1 MPQATSTSRR
11 RLPLAFRLSLI
22 LMLAAVLPLLITV
35 IFSETQSRPALITQ
49 ANNAMQTDAQ
59 TRMQSINTY
68 LTERLLDAATLSQ
81 VNAVQVFLKD
91 PTPVQNPT
99 TTTDIKAA
107 LTYQQDLP
115 HAAQALFAGTVR
127 DKRYG
132 TWALYYANGVP
143 ALGFRAPQILIHPQ
157 QLTAIPAQ
165 YAQGFPKLD
174 KAGLPVPSPVYYDP
188 ATQKAFINI
197 DVPIYDGQTPASP
210 YLGLMRAQLNLD
222 YIWGIVQQDKGVNN
236 SGSAFI
242 LDQNGVRIAD
252 TNGKNLWTSV
262 APLDSNVQQQVT
274 SQKWYGT
281 NAPVSVQADT
291 KLAGI
296 VAGTD
301 KEDTFTLTPGGQT
314 QDYQAAR
321 ATTIMAAK
329 ASNAIPVVNWNYV
342 VISPSNIVT
351 KVADDQLRNTIYVAI
366 AVALLAA
373 LIGLWVSGLISRPIM
388 RAVDQLRENSEA
400 LNVLSKKQQSAS
412 SEQLWVVDS
421 IQVGLQSVQY
431 YTDAARIAAHK
442 MGEVGTELDQNWRRQ
457 NIETI
462 KQGLQ
467 QMVGAAGYIEKATN
481 YQGDSS
487 QKLSTAIK
495 VTTQVNEQLAD
506 GAISATEAASQL
518 EQVVNDLRGVIGQ

>member
-22 LMLAAVLPLLITV
+22 LMLAAVLPLLVTV
-35 IFSETQSRPALITQ
+35 IFSETQSRPTLINQ
-49 ANNAMQTDAQ
+49 ANNAMQTDAL

-68 LTERLLDAATLSQ
+68 LTERLLDAGTLSQ

-99 TTTDIKAA
+99 TATDIKAA

-132 TWALYYANGVP
+132 TWALYYANGAP
-143 ALGFRAPQILIHPQ
+143 ALGFRAPQILIRPQ

-165 YAQGFPKLD
+165 YAQGLPQLD
-174 KAGLPVPSPVYYDP
+174 KAGLPVPSAVYYNP

-210 YLGLMRAQLNLD
+210 YLGFMRAQLNLD
-222 YIWGIVQQDKGVNN
+222 YIWNIVQQDKGVNN

-252 TNGKNLWTSV
+252 TNGKDLWTSV
-262 APLDSNVQQQVT
+262 APLDPNVQQQVT

-301 KEDTFTLTPGGQT
+301 KEDTFTLTPAGQNG
-314 QDYQAAR
+314 QNYQAAR
-321 ATTIMAAK
+321 ATAAMLG
-329 ASNAIPVVNWNYV
+329 SNTTPVVPWNYV
-342 VISPSNIVT
+342 VISPSSVVT
-351 KVADDQLRNTIYVAI
+351 QVADDQLRNTIIVAI
-366 AVALLAA
+366 VVALLAVG
-373 LIGLWVSGLISRPIM
+373 IGFWVSGLITRPIM
-388 RAVDQLRENSEA
+388 RSVDQLRENSEA

-442 MGEVGTELDQNWRRQ
+442 MGEVGTELDHNWRRQ